1 MNNEEFDL
9 SLKEQ
14 KIPKRKSYLKKGDEI
29 WIVSSEGF
37 LIDKTRVERIMK
49 SYVVAKGN
57 MYWVRGLDG
66 KHRNRNNYLQFAM
79 KPKDALKYLVKE
91 ERRLW

>member
-1 MNNEEFDL
+1 MSDEEFAL

-14 KIPKRKSYLKKGDEI
+14 EIPKRKSYLKKK
-29 WIVSSEGF
+29 SRAQAT
-37 LIDKTRVERIMK
+37 LLRNPPIDKTRVERVVK